1 MTTET
6 EQLKARIRELEAALL
21 PFATFAEAYDRKP
34 LRGMHDEFYSI
45 HAGSEFEAGVRFS
58 DCTRAALV
66 LGKNVHRE
74 TPAMKQVPAK
84 AVEALADSIKGMTK
98 KIPGDFLG
106 DPARNPTMARKLG
119 YNDAIK
125 DVLTLLTAANDSEE
139 SQSNE

>member
-6 EQLKARIRELEAALL
+6 EQLKARIRELEAALM

-58 DCTRAALV
+58 DCKRAALA
-66 LGKNVHRE
+66 LGENVHRE
-74 TPAMKQVPAK
+74 AHAMKHAPAK
-84 AVEALADSIKGMTK
+84 APQALADSIKGMKK

-125 DVLTLLTAANDSEE
+125 DVLTLLAAATDSEG
-139 SQSNE
+139 SPGNE

>member
-6 EQLKARIRELEAALL
+6 ERLKARIRELEAALM
-21 PFATFAEAYDRKP
+21 PFATFSQAYDRKP

-58 DCTRAALV
+58 DCKRAALAV
-66 LGKNVHRE
+66 GKNVQRE
-74 TPAMKQVPAK
+74 APAMKQTPVK
-84 AVEALADSIKGMTK
+84 AVGVLADSIKGMTK

-125 DVLTLLTAANDSEE
+125 DVLTLLAAANDSEG
-139 SQSNE
+139 SPDNE